1 MQHANENRQKT
12 SQMEVDLSRSQ
23 KPAIIIAGVL
33 LLLLSIVWLNRIYNR
48 PFCPTIEEVR
58 NCRTV
63 LPDSE
68 AAENENPA
76 RKSRQ
81 PIDNM

>member
-12 SQMEVDLSRSQ
+12 SQKKVDLSRSQ

-48 PFCPTIEEVR
+48 PFCPTIVQVKGHR
-58 NCRTV
+58 VPCRQ
-63 LPDSE
+63 
-68 AAENENPA
+68 
-76 RKSRQ
+76 KSVCVKALM
-81 PIDNM
+81 P